1 METGNSKRTPSRC
14 REWER
19 ARRNKFNEAVSKLG
33 EIVKAIHKSNCPGEE
48 SEDIQYPKI
57 EIIQKAIIYLNNH
70 TQEKTHLKAE
80 ILALQVKLDKEKEN
94 LRKNVKDATTQVSL
108 GLSKKCK
115 DSKYVKLIKLKKG
128 KKQKEKVEAKKP
140 TQNNTPKKL
149 PVLLPRSNLIN
160 QKGSENTIVVL
171 PAAPYIFP
179 QRPLLFPSVP
189 PAIVLVDQNLQPISK
204 TAVPI
209 VNRNNGDITRT
220 TMVNILP
227 ISAYSRPLSATKSK
241 KNNVKLKNDASKK
254 STKKVKAVANNVKE
268 TNKDIEM
275 KDKPPIVVSNESKTI
290 ENTSIENKK
299 TDKEDTSKDKNTE
312 SNKLSNTTTPPKIDN
327 GQKIPNT
334 TAEKPNSNTSEKV
347 PNKIVD
353 HKVEKPVEPEP
364 VYKPKCTE
372 SVVKNLPTTVVTTST
387 TITNTHVIQPAEETN
402 KPNKIINNKPPIVET
417 KDSKLPNILPLD
429 TSLCDNVV
437 DGGNARL
444 ELAEEFLATSPT
456 AAFLMSFPLVSG
468 NRADSPA
475 EEHGHN
481 TTHGHN
487 TAQAIPKDTHKRTDM
502 VPPTIPYFEKPS
514 NNDNKVKPTA
524 IKPTETCNSTNK
536 QIEQQKSVNIVTK
549 ESSIIPA
556 VTKSTVTL
564 PNVSSENPFLNLS
577 VPSIITTNCT
587 LADSTFGLD
596 FDCNISKPVSSQSAG
611 YVSSN
616 NFFYKGDP
624 FGKSAIYS
632 TSSITSTHEF
642 NGLGL
647 YPCAMEKY
655 TSKNKSDFSSVDD
668 NLMKIG
674 SSRLTYDIDLGW
686 SHKGLDFVNCTTTA
700 NTFSKDSILTT
711 TSAPYTTSYNPFNPD
726 FHVPL
731 VSNSNKKDNSNKPT
745 SSFADTITSFYS
757 QPANLWSEDVP
768 FYTNNNMTKTLTTKN
783 QHYTTFDPVHSNNVN
798 VKVNANKHYEPK
810 VAEANVESG
819 IKPVNNVVPQH
830 IPEKYTKKSPSKMH
844 INWMTSETRTVQ
856 NNCNP
861 IHPQIKDTHKGPYNQ
876 TDHLTKKQDHNE
888 SNYFPISMHNF
899 PTQAPQDEFQVWPST
914 RPLGTTEISI
924 DPPPINL
931 PTLVGDLALGPHD
944 KNRKLDV
951 TNRNAPHADVQ
962 NCGNFLSVTQLMN
975 RSTDNMPSRYQV
987 PNMDTTK
994 TGPSKQN
1001 NNHFS
1006 NDSNRKTMSHLEN
1019 HMTQP
1024 CYVFNDPKLVNSYE
1038 SMSQTHFPPTK
1049 TKSNSK
1055 TEKSAKS
1062 QKNNYSTE
1070 ALLRGANGT
1079 QKIQDTNS
1087 AKFMMPPQKYTDFS
1101 TPQDSAVAQV
1111 SHFPP
1116 IIDYSDN
1123 SYATQQFSGTTL
1135 YNTTTNT
1142 MSNSFYTNFMPGSS
1156 NLMSSNYASA
1166 PFAGDFIDYN
1176 QTAECNYGNHKYE
1189 ELKMRNNATVFQS
1202 EKAPPT
1208 YKTSRRESA
1217 TKHKLECSKKES
1229 SKKYQSKK
1237 AKINNEVEEWN
1248 DPHLFWQNKALN
1260 KKHPNL
1266 MSEELP
1272 FPNYVGN
1279 QMPSQYQA
1287 DFFNSHLMP
1296 ANVQGMG
1303 HNVDRSLAS
1312 FPVTSRAN
1320 FNLSTIFPEITMKVQ

>member
-1 METGNSKRTPSRC
+1 MNI
-14 REWER
+14 
-19 ARRNKFNEAVSKLG
+19 VS
-33 EIVKAIHKSNCPGEE
+33 
-48 SEDIQYPKI
+48 
-57 EIIQKAIIYLNNH
+57 
-70 TQEKTHLKAE
+70 
-80 ILALQVKLDKEKEN
+80 
-94 LRKNVKDATTQVSL
+94 
-108 GLSKKCK
+108 
-115 DSKYVKLIKLKKG
+115 
-128 KKQKEKVEAKKP
+128 
-140 TQNNTPKKL
+140 
-149 PVLLPRSNLIN
+149 
-160 QKGSENTIVVL
+160 GSENTIVVL

-189 PAIVLVDQNLQPISK
+189 PAIVLIDQNLQPLNKSP
-204 TAVPI
+204 VPI
-209 VNRNNGDITRT
+209 VNRNTGDITKT

-241 KNNVKLKNDASKK
+241 KNNVKLKNDANKK
-254 STKKVKAVANNVKE
+254 TAKKLKA
-268 TNKDIEM
+268 
-275 KDKPPIVVSNESKTI
+275 VVSN
-290 ENTSIENKK
+290 
-299 TDKEDTSKDKNTE
+299 DKETTKSTE
-312 SNKLSNTTTPPKIDN
+312 IK
-327 GQKIPNT
+327 
-334 TAEKPNSNTSEKV
+334 
-347 PNKIVD
+347 
-353 HKVEKPVEPEP
+353 EKPVVEVSKESKNAECSENKNEKEAACSSIITGDKKTESDKTLNKDQP
-364 VYKPKCTE
+364 VKTNNLQKEENTKNKKLDTNASDKICNKTKDNEVPVVIDKPKCTE
-372 SVVKNLPTTVVTTST
+372 SIVKGTSAPVAISTTT
-387 TITNTHVIQPAEETN
+387 TITNAENIKSTIEITKPSKMLNVKETIADN
-402 KPNKIINNKPPIVET
+402 KEN
-417 KDSKLPNILPLD
+417 KLPSILPLD
-429 TSLCDNVV
+429 TTLCDNVV

-475 EEHGHN
+475 EEHNHS
-481 TTHGHN
+481 TTQ
-487 TAQAIPKDTHKRTDM
+487 TIPKDNHKRPEL
-502 VPPTIPYFEKPS
+502 VPPLIPYFEKPS
-514 NNDNKVKPTA
+514 NNDIKVKPVTN
-524 IKPTETCNSTNK
+524 KLPETCNPTNK
-536 QIEQQKSVNIVTK
+536 QNEQHKSAVNVITK
-549 ESSIIPA
+549 ESSIVAA
-556 VTKSTVTL
+556 VTKSSSTVTL

-577 VPSIITTNCT
+577 VPSIITTSCT
-587 LADSTFGLD
+587 LGDTTFGLD
-596 FDCNISKPVSSQSAG
+596 FDCNISKSIPSQSAS
-611 YVSSN
+611 YASSN

-624 FGKSAIYS
+624 FAKSAIYS
-632 TSSITSTHEF
+632 TSSITSSHEF

-655 TSKNKSDFSSVDD
+655 TAKNKPDYSSVDD

-686 SHKGLDFVNCTTTA
+686 SHKGLDFVNCTTTT
-700 NTFSKDSILTT
+700 NTFNKDAILTT
-711 TSAPYTTSYNPFNPD
+711 TAAPYTTSYNPFNPD

-731 VSNSNKKDNSNKPT
+731 VTNSNKKDNSTKPT
-745 SSFADTITSFYS
+745 SSFAETITSFYS
-757 QPANLWSEDVP
+757 QPANLWTEDVP
-768 FYTNNNMTKTLTTKN
+768 FYTNNNMSKPVITKN
-783 QHYTTFDPVHSNNVN
+783 QNYTTFDPVYTNVN
-798 VKVNANKHYEPK
+798 LKVNTNKHYEPK
-810 VAEANVESG
+810 TVEVTVESG
-819 IKPVNNVVPQH
+819 IKAVNNNVTQH

-844 INWMTSETRTVQ
+844 INWMTSETRSVQ

-861 IHPQIKDTHKGPYNQ
+861 IHPQIKDTHKATYNQ
-876 TDHLTKKQDHNE
+876 TDHTVKKQDHNE

-944 KNRKLDV
+944 KNRKIDA
-951 TNRNAPHADVQ
+951 TNRGVPHADIQ

-987 PNMDTTK
+987 PNIDTSK
-994 TGPSKQN
+994 TVPGKQN
-1001 NNHFS
+1001 INHFT
-1006 NDSNRKTMSHLEN
+1006 NETNRKSMSHLDN
-1019 HMTQP
+1019 QMSQP
-1024 CYVFNDPKLVNSYE
+1024 CYVFNDPKIVNSYD
-1038 SMSQTHFPPTK
+1038 SMAHSQFPPTK

-1055 TEKSAKS
+1055 TEKSSKT
-1062 QKNNYSTE
+1062 QKNNNYSTE

-1079 QKIQDTNS
+1079 HKIQDSNS

-1101 TPQDSAVAQV
+1101 APQDSAVAQV

-1116 IIDYSDN
+1116 ILDYSDN
-1123 SYATQQFSGTTL
+1123 SYAAQQFSGTTL

-1142 MSNSFYTNFMPGSS
+1142 MSNSFYSNFMPGSS
-1156 NLMSSNYASA
+1156 NLMSSNYASG
-1166 PFAGDFIDYN
+1166 PFTGDFIDYN
-1176 QTAECNYGNHKYE
+1176 QSAECNYGNHKYE

-1202 EKAPPT
+1202 EKVPPT
-1208 YKTSRRESA
+1208 YKSSRRESA

-1312 FPVTSRAN
+1312 LPVTSRAN
-1320 FNLSTIFPEITMKVQ
+1320 FNLSTIFPEITMVSFFYYLSHSLFSYFKIRDNHQVPSTR

>member
-1 METGNSKRTPSRC
+1 MEVTASKRTQSRC

-19 ARRNKFNEAVSKLG
+19 ARRNKFNDAINKLG
-33 EIVKAIHKSNCPGEE
+33 EIVKAIQKSNNP
-48 SEDIQYPKI
+48 EDCEDVQYPKV
-57 EIIQKAIIYLNNH
+57 EIVQKAIIYLNNFV
-70 TQEKTHLKAE
+70 QEKTQWKAE
-80 ILALQVKLDKEKEN
+80 ILALQVQLDTAKS
-94 LRKNVKDATTQVSL
+94 KNSQTKDASTQVCINL
-108 GLSKKCK
+108 IKKRK
-115 DSKYVKLIKLKKG
+115 DSKYVKLCRLKKA
-128 KKQKEKVEAKKP
+128 KNKQEKPQIKISPPVE
-140 TQNNTPKKL
+140 TSTKL
-149 PVLLPRSNLIN
+149 PILLPRSNK
-160 QKGSENTIVVL
+160 KGPENTIVVL

-189 PAIVLVDQNLQPISK
+189 PAIVLIDQNLQTLNK
-204 TAVPI
+204 ATVPI
-209 VNRNNGDITRT
+209 VNRNNGDITKT

-241 KNNVKLKNDASKK
+241 KSNVKLKNDISKK
-254 STKKVKAVANNVKE
+254 STKKIKAVGTVKE
-268 TNKDIEM
+268 TPKTVEVKDNPVTSKESKITES
-275 KDKPPIVVSNESKTI
+275 PSNET
-290 ENTSIENKK
+290 KK
-299 TDKEDTSKDKNTE
+299 NDKLVLSKDKKNESSKVITTDQQAKADNIQKDINTNME
-312 SNKLSNTTTPPKIDN
+312 KSDSKTNASDKVSSKTGDHEM
-327 GQKIPNT
+327 PN
-334 TAEKPNSNTSEKV
+334 N
-347 PNKIVD
+347 VD
-353 HKVEKPVEPEP
+353 
-364 VYKPKCTE
+364 KPKCTE
-372 SVVKNLPTTVVTTST
+372 TVTKEILTPAVASTST
-387 TITNTHVIQPAEETN
+387 AAITNTNNVPNTNETN
-402 KPNKIINNKPPIVET
+402 KPNKILNEKEIIPESKES
-417 KDSKLPNILPLD
+417 SKLPNILPLD
-429 TSLCDNVV
+429 TTLCDNVV

-481 TTHGHN
+481 T
-487 TAQAIPKDTHKRTDM
+487 AQAITKDNNHKRTEL
-502 VPPTIPYFEKPS
+502 VPPVVPYFEKPS
-514 NNDNKVKPTA
+514 NNDIKVKPVA
-524 IKPTETCNSTNK
+524 KLPETCNTANK
-536 QIEQQKSVNIVTK
+536 QNEPQKCVNVVTK
-549 ESSIIPA
+549 ESSNITS
-556 VTKSTVTL
+556 VTKSFNAVTM
-564 PNVSSENPFLNLS
+564 PNVSNENPFLNLS
-577 VPSIITTNCT
+577 APSIITTSCT
-587 LADSTFGLD
+587 LGDTTFGLD
-596 FDCNISKPVSSQSAG
+596 FDCNISKSMPSQSTG
-611 YVSSN
+611 YASSN

-624 FGKSAIYS
+624 FSKSAIYS

-655 TSKNKSDFSSVDD
+655 TSKNKPEFSGVDD

-686 SHKGLDFVNCTTTA
+686 SHKGLDFVNCPTTT
-700 NTFSKDSILTT
+700 NTFNKDTILTT
-711 TSAPYTTSYNPFNPD
+711 TAAPYTSSYNPFNPD

-731 VSNSNKKDNSNKPT
+731 VPNSNKKDNSNKPT

-757 QPANLWSEDVP
+757 QPANLWTEDAP
-768 FYTNNNMTKTLTTKN
+768 FYTNSNMSKSLTSKN
-783 QHYTTFDPVHSNNVN
+783 QNYTTFDPVHTNVN
-798 VKVNANKHYEPK
+798 VKINTNKHYEPK
-810 VAEANVESG
+810 VAEVSVESG
-819 IKPVNNVVPQH
+819 IKTGNNVVTQH

-844 INWMTSETRTVQ
+844 INWMTSETRSVQ

-861 IHPQIKDTHKGPYNQ
+861 IHPQTKEPHKATYNQ
-876 TDHLTKKQDHNE
+876 IEHPVNKKQDHNE
-888 SNYFPISMHNF
+888 GNYFPISMHNF
-899 PTQAPQDEFQVWPST
+899 PPQVPQDEFQVWPST

-944 KNRKLDV
+944 KNRKVDA
-951 TNRNAPHADVQ
+951 TNRGVPHSDIQ

-975 RSTDNMPSRYQV
+975 RSTDNMHSRYQI
-987 PNMDTTK
+987 PNIDTSK
-994 TGPSKQN
+994 TGSGKQN
-1001 NNHFS
+1001 TNHFT
-1006 NDSNRKTMSHLEN
+1006 NDNNRKTMPHLEN
-1019 HMTQP
+1019 HMSQP
-1024 CYVFNDPKLVNSYE
+1024 CYVFNDPKLVNTYE
-1038 SMSQTHFPPTK
+1038 SMTHSQFAPTK

-1055 TEKSAKS
+1055 TEKSSKT
-1062 QKNNYSTE
+1062 QKNNNYSTE
-1070 ALLRGANGT
+1070 ALLRGANAT
-1079 QKIQDTNS
+1079 QKIQDNS
-1087 AKFMMPPQKYTDFS
+1087 AKFMMPPQKYTDFT

-1116 IIDYSDN
+1116 ILDYSDN

-1156 NLMSSNYASA
+1156 NLMSSNYASG
-1166 PFAGDFIDYN
+1166 PFTGDFIDYN
-1176 QTAECNYGNHKYE
+1176 QSAECNYGNHKYE
-1189 ELKMRNNATVFQS
+1189 ELKMRNNPTMFQS
-1202 EKAPPT
+1202 EKVPPT
-1208 YKTSRRESA
+1208 YKSSRRESA

-1237 AKINNEVEEWN
+1237 AKITNEVEEWN
-1248 DPHLFWQNKALN
+1248 DPHLFWQNKTLN

-1266 MSEELP
+1266 MAEELP

-1320 FNLSTIFPEITMKVQ
+1320 FNLSTIFPEITMVSVSF